1 MKLKD
6 IISGARLAECL
17 AKGPT
22 EQEIDSITL
31 DSRAAKAG
39 TLFVAQKGEKTDGH
53 KYIHNAIQSGC
64 RAVVCEA
71 EPEEPLPPD
80 CAVVTVPDTHEALGL
95 LASAFYGHPSRQLKL
110 VGVTGT
116 NGKTTI
122 ATLLYRLL
130 TALGHKSGL
139 FSTVANYVADEK
151 TTAMQTTPD
160 AITLQKTMRRMV
172 DKGCEYCFMEVSS
185 HSVVQKRIE
194 GLDFDGAIFTN
205 ITHDHLDF
213 HKTFQNYIAA
223 KKGFFDGLKK
233 GAFALTNVDDK
244 NGARMLQ
251 NTEADRKTYSLQ
263 TVADFRSRVV
273 EDSMDGMLIRFDD
286 AQDAFMQFVGRFN
299 AYNLTA
305 IYAAACHLGFPSHDV
320 LVALSA
326 LKPVDGRFQ
335 TVKLKSGATAIVDY
349 AHTPDAL
356 MNVLTTLHEIR
367 KEGQKI
373 ICLVGCGGDR
383 DKTKRP
389 EMAQEAVKDADKV
402 ILTSDNPRTEDPLDI
417 LADMKAGLSPGQ
429 LEQTLT
435 IPDRREA
442 IQKAAQIAHKG
453 DIILV
458 AGKGHEDYQE
468 INGVKH
474 HFSDLEELQKL

>member
-17 AKGPT
+17 AKGPM
-22 EQEIDSITL
+22 EQEVDSITL

-39 TLFVAQKGEKTDGH
+39 SLFVAQKGEKTDGH
-53 KYIHNAIQSGC
+53 KYIHNAILSGC
-64 RAVVCEA
+64 RAVVCEV
-71 EPEEPLPPD
+71 EPAEPLPAD

-172 DKGCEYCFMEVSS
+172 DQGCEYCFMEVSS

-251 NTEADRKTYSLQ
+251 NTAADRKTYSLQ

-273 EDSMDGMLIRFDD
+273 EDTMDGMLIRFDD

-305 IYAAACHLGFPSHDV
+305 IYAAACLLGFPPHDV

-356 MNVLTTLHEIR
+356 MNVLTTLHEVR

-389 EMAQEAVKDADKV
+389 EMAHEAVKDADKV

-417 LADMKAGLSPGQ
+417 LADMKAGLSPDQ

-442 IQKAAQIAHKG
+442 IQKAAQIAQKG

>member
-6 IISGARLAECL
+6 IISGANLKEVTL
-17 AKGPT
+17 HGPT
-22 EQEIDSITL
+22 EQEVSSITL
-31 DSRAAKAG
+31 DSRKATAG
-39 TLFVAQKGEKTDGH
+39 SLFVAQKGEKVDGH
-53 KYIHNAIQSGC
+53 TFIPKAIEGGC
-64 RAVVCEA
+64 RAIACEVM
-71 EPEEPLPPD
+71 PD
-80 CAVVTVPDTHEALGL
+80 SIPDDCTIILVPDTHQALGR
-95 LASAFYGHPSRQLKL
+95 LASSFYGNPSHSLKL

-122 ATLLYRLL
+122 ATLLYRLM

-139 FSTVANYVADEK
+139 FSTVANYVGTER

-172 DKGCEYCFMEVSS
+172 DEGCEYCFMEVSS

-194 GLDFDGAIFTN
+194 GLDFDGGIFTN

-213 HKTFQNYIAA
+213 HKTFANYIEA
-223 KKGFFDGLKK
+223 KKGFFDSLKK
-233 GAFALTNVDDK
+233 DAFALTNIDDK

-251 NTEADRKTYSLQ
+251 NTAASRKTYSLQ
-263 TVADFRSRVV
+263 TIADFRSRVV

-286 AQDAFMQFVGRFN
+286 REDAFMQFVGRFN

-305 IYAAACHLGFPSHDV
+305 IYGAACLLGFDPHQV
-320 LVALSA
+320 LVALSG

-335 TVKLKSGATAIVDY
+335 TVKLTSGATAIVDY

-356 MNVLTTLHEIR
+356 LNVLTTLHEVR
-367 KEGQKI
+367 REGQAI
-373 ICLVGCGGDR
+373 ICVVGCGGDR

-402 ILTSDNPRTEDPLDI
+402 ILTSDNPRTEDPLAI
-417 LADMKAGLSPGQ
+417 LDDMKAGLTPDQ
-429 LEQTLT
+429 LTQTLT
-435 IPDRREA
+435 IPDRHEA
-442 IQKAAQIAHKG
+442 IKTAAAIAKKG

-474 HFSDLEELQKL
+474 HFSDLEELQNL

>member
-6 IISGARLAECL
+6 IISGANLKEVTL
-17 AKGPT
+17 HGPA
-22 EQEIDSITL
+22 EQEVTSITL
-31 DSRAAKAG
+31 DSRKAAAG
-39 TLFVAQKGEKTDGH
+39 SLFVAQKGEKVDGH
-53 KYIHNAIQSGC
+53 TFIPKAIEGGC
-64 RAVVCEA
+64 RAIACEVM
-71 EPEEPLPPD
+71 PDSIPDD
-80 CAVVTVPDTHEALGL
+80 CAIILVPDTHQALGR
-95 LASAFYGHPSRQLKL
+95 LASAFYGNPSHSLKL

-122 ATLLYRLL
+122 ATLLYRLT

-139 FSTVANYVADEK
+139 FSTVANYVGTER

-172 DKGCEYCFMEVSS
+172 DEGCEYCFMEVSS

-194 GLDFDGAIFTN
+194 GLDFDGGIFTN

-213 HKTFQNYIAA
+213 HKTFANYIEA
-223 KKGFFDGLKK
+223 KKGFFDSLKK
-233 GAFALTNVDDK
+233 DTFALTNIDDK
-244 NGARMLQ
+244 NGMRMLQ
-251 NTEADRKTYSLQ
+251 NTAASRKTYSLQ
-263 TVADFRSRVV
+263 TIANFRSRVV

-286 AQDAFMQFVGRFN
+286 REDAFMQFVGRFN

-305 IYAAACHLGFPSHDV
+305 IYGAACLLGFDPHQV
-320 LVALSA
+320 LVALSG

-335 TVKLKSGATAIVDY
+335 TVKLSSGATAIVDY

-356 MNVLTTLHEIR
+356 LNVLTTLHEVR
-367 KEGQKI
+367 RDGQDI
-373 ICLVGCGGDR
+373 ICVVGCGGDR

-402 ILTSDNPRTEDPLDI
+402 ILTSDNPRTENPLAI
-417 LADMKAGLSPGQ
+417 LDDMKAGLTPEQ
-429 LEQTLT
+429 LTQTLT
-435 IPDRREA
+435 IPDRHEA
-442 IQKAAQIAHKG
+442 IKTAAAIAKKG

>member
-6 IISGARLAECL
+6 IISGANLKEVTL
-17 AKGPT
+17 HGPT
-22 EQEIDSITL
+22 EQEVSSITL
-31 DSRAAKAG
+31 DSRKATAG
-39 TLFVAQKGEKTDGH
+39 SLFVAQKGEKVDGH
-53 KYIHNAIQSGC
+53 TFIPKAIEGGC
-64 RAVVCEA
+64 RAIACEVM
-71 EPEEPLPPD
+71 PD
-80 CAVVTVPDTHEALGL
+80 SIPDDCTIILVPDTHQALGR
-95 LASAFYGHPSRQLKL
+95 LASSFYGNPSHSLKL

-122 ATLLYRLL
+122 ATLLYRLM

-139 FSTVANYVADEK
+139 FSTVANYVGTER

-172 DKGCEYCFMEVSS
+172 DEGCEYCFMEVSS

-194 GLDFDGAIFTN
+194 GLDFDGGIFTN

-213 HKTFQNYIAA
+213 HKTFANYIEA
-223 KKGFFDGLKK
+223 KKGFFDSLKK
-233 GAFALTNVDDK
+233 DAFALTNIDDK

-251 NTEADRKTYSLQ
+251 NTAASRKTYSLQ
-263 TVADFRSRVV
+263 TIADFRSRVV

-286 AQDAFMQFVGRFN
+286 REDAFMQFVGRFN

-305 IYAAACHLGFPSHDV
+305 IYGAACLLGFDPHQV
-320 LVALSA
+320 LVALSG

-335 TVKLKSGATAIVDY
+335 TVKLTSGATAIVDY

-356 MNVLTTLHEIR
+356 LNVLTTLHEVR
-367 KEGQKI
+367 REGQAI
-373 ICLVGCGGDR
+373 ICVVGCGGDR

-389 EMAQEAVKDADKV
+389 EMAQEAVKDANKV
-402 ILTSDNPRTEDPLDI
+402 ILTSDNPRTEDPLAI
-417 LADMKAGLSPGQ
+417 LDDMKAGLSPDQ
-429 LEQTLT
+429 LTQTLT
-435 IPDRREA
+435 IPDRHEA
-442 IQKAAQIAHKG
+442 IKTAAAIAKKG

-474 HFSDLEELQKL
+474 HFSDLEELQNL

>member
-17 AKGPT
+17 AKGPM
-22 EQEIDSITL
+22 EQEVDSITL

-39 TLFVAQKGEKTDGH
+39 SLFVAQKGEKTDGH
-53 KYIHNAIQSGC
+53 KYIHNAILSGC
-64 RAVVCEA
+64 RAVVCEV
-71 EPEEPLPPD
+71 EPAEPLPAD

-172 DKGCEYCFMEVSS
+172 DQGCEYCFMEVSS

-244 NGARMLQ
+244 NGVRMLQ
-251 NTEADRKTYSLQ
+251 NTAADRKTYSLQ

-273 EDSMDGMLIRFDD
+273 EDTMDGMLIRFDD

-305 IYAAACHLGFPSHDV
+305 IYAAACLLGFPPHDV

-356 MNVLTTLHEIR
+356 MNVLTTLHEVR

-389 EMAQEAVKDADKV
+389 EMAHEAVKDADKV

-417 LADMKAGLSPGQ
+417 LADMKAGLSPDQ

-442 IQKAAQIAHKG
+442 IQKAAQIAQKG

>member
-6 IISGARLAECL
+6 IISGANLKEVTL
-17 AKGPT
+17 HGPA
-22 EQEIDSITL
+22 EQEVSSITL
-31 DSRAAKAG
+31 DSRKATAG
-39 TLFVAQKGEKTDGH
+39 SLFVAQKGEKVDGH
-53 KYIHNAIQSGC
+53 TFIPKAIEGGC
-64 RAVVCEA
+64 RAIACEVM
-71 EPEEPLPPD
+71 PD
-80 CAVVTVPDTHEALGL
+80 SIPDDCTIILVPDTHQALGR
-95 LASAFYGHPSRQLKL
+95 LASSFYGNPSHSLKL

-122 ATLLYRLL
+122 ATLLYRLM

-139 FSTVANYVADEK
+139 FSTVANYVGTER

-172 DKGCEYCFMEVSS
+172 DEGCEYCFMEVSS

-194 GLDFDGAIFTN
+194 GLDFDGGIFTN

-213 HKTFQNYIAA
+213 HKTFANYIEA
-223 KKGFFDGLKK
+223 KKGFFDSLKK
-233 GAFALTNVDDK
+233 DAFALTNIDDK

-251 NTEADRKTYSLQ
+251 NTAASRKTYSLQ
-263 TVADFRSRVV
+263 TIADFRSRVV

-286 AQDAFMQFVGRFN
+286 REDAFMQFVGRFN

-305 IYAAACHLGFPSHDV
+305 IYGAACLLGFDPHQV
-320 LVALSA
+320 LVALSG

-335 TVKLKSGATAIVDY
+335 TVKLTSGATAIVDY

-356 MNVLTTLHEIR
+356 LNVLTTLHEVR
-367 KEGQKI
+367 REGQAI
-373 ICLVGCGGDR
+373 ICVVGCGGDR

-402 ILTSDNPRTEDPLDI
+402 ILTSDNPRTEDPHAILD
-417 LADMKAGLSPGQ
+417 DMKAGLSPDQ
-429 LEQTLT
+429 LTQTLT
-435 IPDRREA
+435 IPDRHEA
-442 IQKAAQIAHKG
+442 IKTAAAIAKKG

-474 HFSDLEELQKL
+474 HFSDLEELQNL

>member
-6 IISGARLAECL
+6 IISGANLKEVTL
-17 AKGPT
+17 HGPT
-22 EQEIDSITL
+22 EQEVSSITL
-31 DSRAAKAG
+31 DSRKATAG
-39 TLFVAQKGEKTDGH
+39 SLFVAQKGEKVDGH
-53 KYIHNAIQSGC
+53 TFIPKAIEGGC
-64 RAVVCEA
+64 RAIACEVM
-71 EPEEPLPPD
+71 PD
-80 CAVVTVPDTHEALGL
+80 SIPDDCTIILVPDTHQALGR
-95 LASAFYGHPSRQLKL
+95 LASSFYGNPSHSLKL

-122 ATLLYRLL
+122 ATLLYRLM

-139 FSTVANYVADEK
+139 FSTVANYVGTER

-172 DKGCEYCFMEVSS
+172 DEGCEYCFMEVSS

-194 GLDFDGAIFTN
+194 GLDFDGGIFTN

-213 HKTFQNYIAA
+213 HKTFANYIEA
-223 KKGFFDGLKK
+223 KKGFFDSLKK
-233 GAFALTNVDDK
+233 DAFALTNIDDK

-251 NTEADRKTYSLQ
+251 NTAASRKTYSLQ
-263 TVADFRSRVV
+263 TIADFRSRVV

-286 AQDAFMQFVGRFN
+286 REDAFMQFVGRFN

-305 IYAAACHLGFPSHDV
+305 IYGTACLLGFDPHQV
-320 LVALSA
+320 LVALSG

-335 TVKLKSGATAIVDY
+335 TVKLTSGATAIVDY

-356 MNVLTTLHEIR
+356 LNVLTTLHEVR
-367 KEGQKI
+367 REGQAI
-373 ICLVGCGGDR
+373 ICVVGCGGDR

-402 ILTSDNPRTEDPLDI
+402 ILTSDNPRTEDPLAI
-417 LADMKAGLSPGQ
+417 LDDMKAGLSPDQ
-429 LEQTLT
+429 LTQTLT
-435 IPDRREA
+435 IPDRHEA
-442 IQKAAQIAHKG
+442 IKTAAAIAKKG

-474 HFSDLEELQKL
+474 HFSDLEELQNL

>member
-6 IISGARLAECL
+6 IISGANLKEVTL
-17 AKGPT
+17 HGPA
-22 EQEIDSITL
+22 EQEVSSITL
-31 DSRAAKAG
+31 DSRKATAG
-39 TLFVAQKGEKTDGH
+39 SLFVAQKGEKVDGH
-53 KYIHNAIQSGC
+53 TFIPKAIEGGC
-64 RAVVCEA
+64 RAIACEVM
-71 EPEEPLPPD
+71 PD
-80 CAVVTVPDTHEALGL
+80 SIPDDCTIILVPDTHQALGR
-95 LASAFYGHPSRQLKL
+95 LASSFYGNPSHSLKL

-122 ATLLYRLL
+122 ATLLYRLM

-139 FSTVANYVADEK
+139 FSTVANYVGTER

-172 DKGCEYCFMEVSS
+172 DEGCEYCFMEVSS

-194 GLDFDGAIFTN
+194 GLDFDGGIFTN

-213 HKTFQNYIAA
+213 HKTFANYIEA
-223 KKGFFDGLKK
+223 KKGFFDSLKK
-233 GAFALTNVDDK
+233 DAFALTNIDDK

-251 NTEADRKTYSLQ
+251 NTAASRKTYSLQ
-263 TVADFRSRVV
+263 TIADFRSRVV

-286 AQDAFMQFVGRFN
+286 REDAFMQFVGRFN

-305 IYAAACHLGFPSHDV
+305 IYGAACLLGFDPHQV
-320 LVALSA
+320 LVALSG

-335 TVKLKSGATAIVDY
+335 TVKLTSGATAIVDY

-356 MNVLTTLHEIR
+356 LNVLTTLHEVR
-367 KEGQKI
+367 REGQAI
-373 ICLVGCGGDR
+373 ICVVGCGGDR

-402 ILTSDNPRTEDPLDI
+402 ILTSDNPRTEDPLAI
-417 LADMKAGLSPGQ
+417 LDDMKAGLSPDQ
-429 LEQTLT
+429 LTQTLT
-435 IPDRREA
+435 IPDRHEA
-442 IQKAAQIAHKG
+442 IKTAAAIAKKG

-474 HFSDLEELQKL
+474 HFSDLEELQNL

>member
-17 AKGPT
+17 AKGPM
-22 EQEIDSITL
+22 EQEVDSITL

-39 TLFVAQKGEKTDGH
+39 SLFVAQKGEKTDGH
-53 KYIHNAIQSGC
+53 KYIHNAILSGC
-64 RAVVCEA
+64 RAVVCEV
-71 EPEEPLPPD
+71 EPAEPLPAD
-80 CAVVTVPDTHEALGL
+80 CALVTVPDTHEALGL

-172 DKGCEYCFMEVSS
+172 DQGCEYCFMEVSS

-244 NGARMLQ
+244 NGVRMLQ
-251 NTEADRKTYSLQ
+251 NTAADRKTYSLQ

-273 EDSMDGMLIRFDD
+273 EDTMDGMLIRFDD

-305 IYAAACHLGFPSHDV
+305 IYAAACLLGFPPHDV

-356 MNVLTTLHEIR
+356 MNVLTTLHEVR

-389 EMAQEAVKDADKV
+389 EMAHEAVKDADKV

-417 LADMKAGLSPGQ
+417 LADMKAGLSPDQ

-442 IQKAAQIAHKG
+442 IQKAAQIAQKG

>member
-6 IISGARLAECL
+6 IISGANLSECQVS
-17 AKGPT
+17 GPD
-22 EQEIDSITL
+22 EQEVSSVTL
-31 DSRAAKAG
+31 DSRKATVG
-39 TLFVAQKGEKTDGH
+39 SLFVAQKGEKVDGH
-53 KYIHNAIQSGC
+53 NFIPKAIEAGC
-64 RAVVCEA
+64 RAIACEV
-71 EPEEPLPPD
+71 LPTDGVPAD
-80 CAVVTVPDTHEALGL
+80 CAIILVPDTHEALGR
-95 LASAFYGHPSRQLKL
+95 LASSFYGNPSRQLKL

-122 ATLLYRLL
+122 ATLLYRLM

-139 FSTVANYVADEK
+139 FSTVANYVGAER

-172 DKGCEYCFMEVSS
+172 DEGCEYCFMEVSS

-213 HKTFQNYIAA
+213 HKTFANYIEA

-233 GAFALTNVDDK
+233 EAFALTNVDDK
-244 NGARMLQ
+244 NGSRMLQ
-251 NTEADRKTYSLQ
+251 NTAASRKSYSLQ
-263 TVADFRSRVV
+263 TMADFRARVI

-286 AQDAFMQFVGRFN
+286 REDAFMQFVGRFN

-305 IYAAACHLGFPSHDV
+305 IYGAACLLGFNPHEV
-320 LVALSA
+320 LVALSS

-335 TVKLKSGATAIVDY
+335 TVKLASGATAIVDY

-356 MNVLTTLHEIR
+356 LNVLTTLHEVR
-367 KEGQKI
+367 RDGQNI
-373 ICLVGCGGDR
+373 ICVVGCGGDR

-402 ILTSDNPRTEDPLDI
+402 ILTSDNPRTEDPLAI
-417 LADMKAGLSPGQ
+417 LADMKAGLTPDQ
-429 LEQTLT
+429 LAQTLT
-435 IPDRREA
+435 IPDRHEA
-442 IQKAAQIAHKG
+442 IKTAAAIAHKG

-468 INGVKH
+468 VNGVKH
-474 HFSDLEELQKL
+474 HFSDLEELQNL